1 MLTNYFKL
9 ALKVLGRNKFFTAIS
24 LFGISFTLLI
34 LMLITAIYDAEFGS
48 NAPLSDKDRMVFLGS
63 LKLELANPDT
73 IWTIDSTQLDGQM
86 AYDST
91 YTIGENVS
99 STSISQ
105 FSYDFVKKHLDDI
118 ETSENHTFFSAG
130 HSFDVFLDNRKL
142 AIEALYVDDHYW
154 QIFDFNFLDGD
165 PFTSG
170 HVRDATPVAVI
181 TTDLADRYFG
191 DSDDALGKEVELGS
205 RVYRVIGMVE
215 QARTTSDFASSDV
228 YLPVTTM
235 DARDLEDTGFHG
247 SVAGVYLAGDR
258 ADIPLIKE
266 EIAAS
271 VSSVTYP
278 NPEDYNRVSTIPMN
292 IGEMYAS
299 MIIDQN
305 DPEGGL
311 FFVRLVFGVLLLFF
325 VLLPTL
331 NLINMNLSRIMERE
345 AEIGVRK
352 AFGAHSGTILYQ
364 FVFENVIITL
374 IGGVIGMVLA
384 MLMLYLINDS
394 EVLPQLILRFNGT
407 VFLYS
412 IVICLLFGI
421 ISGLLPAWKVSRL
434 QIADVLKSN
443 QL

>member
-1 MLTNYFKL
+1 MLLNYLKL

-34 LMLITAIYDAEFGS
+34 LMLITAFYDAEFGK
-48 NAPLSDKDRMVFLGS
+48 NAPMTEKDRMVFLGS

-73 IWTIDSTQLDGQM
+73 VWTIDSTLMDGTM

-91 YTIGENVS
+91 FTIGEDVS

-105 FSYDFVKKHLDDI
+105 FSYDFLNKHLADL
-118 ETSENHTFFSAG
+118 ETSANQTFFSGG
-130 HSFDVFLDNRKL
+130 HDYDVFLDNRK
-142 AIEALYVDDHYW
+142 ISIDALYADEEYW
-154 QIFDFNFLDGD
+154 NLFDFEFVEGD
-165 PFTSG
+165 PFTGG
-170 HVRDATPVAVI
+170 HVRDASPVAVI
-181 TTDLADRYFG
+181 TTDLAERYFG
-191 DSDDALGKEVELGS
+191 SSEEAMGQEIELGS
-205 RVYRVIGMVE
+205 RVHKVIGLVE
-215 QARTTSDFASSDV
+215 KARTTAPLVAAEAF
-228 YLPVTTM
+228 LPLTTM
-235 DARDLEDTGFHG
+235 EARMLEDTDFHG
-247 SVAGVYLAGDR
+247 NMAGVFLASEK

-266 EIAAS
+266 E
-271 VSSVTYP
+271 VSSKVSAIVYP
-278 NPEDYNRVSTIPMN
+278 TPEDYNRVSTIPMDSA
-292 IGEMYAS
+292 EMFAG
-299 MIIDQN
+299 MIVDQN
-305 DPEGGL
+305 DPAKAL
-311 FFVRLVFGVLLLFF
+311 SIIRLVFGILLLFF

-364 FVFENVIITL
+364 FVFENIIITF
-374 IGGVIGMVLA
+374 IGGVIGMLLA
-384 MLMLYLINDS
+384 MLVLYLINDS
-394 EVLPQLILRFNGT
+394 QVLPQLTLRFNGT

-412 IVICLLFGI
+412 LIICLLFGI

>member
-34 LMLITAIYDAEFGS
+34 LMLITAFYDAEFGA
-48 NAPLSDKDRMVFLGS
+48 NAPLTEKDRMVFLGA
-63 LKLELANPDT
+63 LKLELVNPDT
-73 IWTIDSTQLDGQM
+73 IWTIDSTQMDGRM

-91 YTIGENVS
+91 FTIGENVS

-105 FSYDFVKKHLDDI
+105 FSYDFVTKHLDNI
-118 ETSENHTFFSAG
+118 ETSENHSFFSGG
-130 HSFDVFLDNRKL
+130 HTFDVFLDNRKL
-142 AIEALYVDDHYW
+142 NIEALYVDEDYW
-154 QIFDFNFLDGD
+154 NLFDFDFVDGD
-165 PFTSG
+165 PFSGG
-170 HVRDATPVAVI
+170 HVRDASPVAVI

-191 DSDDALGKEVELGS
+191 SSDEALGQEVELGS
-205 RVYRVIGMVE
+205 RLYRVIGLVE
-215 QARTTSDFASSDV
+215 RARTTSDLVSSDV
-228 YLPVTTM
+228 FLPLTTM
-235 DARDLEDTGFHG
+235 EARALEDTDFHG
-247 SVAGVYLAGDR
+247 SMAGAYLAAEK

-266 EIAAS
+266 EITTK
-271 VSSVTYP
+271 VSSLTYP
-278 NPEDYNRVSTIPMN
+278 NPEDYNRVSTIPMDAA
-292 IGEMYAS
+292 EMYAG
-299 MIIDQN
+299 MIVDQN
-305 DPEGGL
+305 DPEGAL
-311 FFVRLVFGVLLLFF
+311 LIIRLVFGVLLLFF

-364 FVFENVIITL
+364 FVFENVIITF
-374 IGGVIGMVLA
+374 IGGVIGMIMA
-384 MLMLYLINDS
+384 MLVLFLINDS
-394 EVLPQLILRFNGT
+394 EILPQLILRFNGT

-412 IVICLLFGI
+412 IIICLLFGI